1 MIVIQLNKEDFE
13 YDVHSLT
20 RAFYPMEEVVVVYR
34 AEAIRENEILRIQ
47 LTYEEES
54 IFICLL
60 EKDKKVLEDKMAIV
74 YYADRKE
81 TKNYLKRL
89 LYKAL
94 ASYSGLTLPWGT
106 LSGIR
111 PIKIPVA
118 LIESGK
124 SNVETAQY
132 LRETYLLNDKKTALS
147 VSIANQELH
156 ILKDIDYK
164 AGYSIYIGIPF
175 CPSICLYCSFSSY
188 PLGIWADKV
197 DLYLEALFKEIE
209 FVAEEMADKKIDTI
223 YIGGGTPTTLLPEQ
237 MERLLLKLEERLDLS
252 HLKEF
257 TVESGRPDSITEEK
271 LEVLK
276 KHNIT
281 RISINPQT
289 MKQETLDIIGRCHSV
304 EQIKEAFFLARKM
317 GFDNINMDIIVGLP
331 GEEVRDV
338 NYTMEELKKL
348 DPDSITVH
356 SLAVKRAARL
366 NIYKDEYKEMSFV
379 NSQEIMDM
387 VADYTKELNMNA
399 YYLYRQK
406 NMTGNFENVGYAKE
420 NQAGIYNILIM
431 EEKQTIMAIGAGA
444 ATKLVYDGGSTRV
457 ENVKDINNYISRIDE
472 MIDRKRKA
480 LGLLH

>member
-20 RAFYPMEEVVVVYR
+20 RAFYPKEEVMVVYR
-34 AEAIRENEILRIQ
+34 AEAIRENEMLRIQ
-47 LTYEEES
+47 LTYGEEG
-54 IFICLL
+54 IFIRLF
-60 EKDKKVLEDKMAIV
+60 ERERKVLDDKIAIV
-74 YYADRKE
+74 YNEDRKE

-89 LYKAL
+89 LYRAL
-94 ASYSGLTLPWGT
+94 STYSGITLPWGT

-124 SNVETAQY
+124 SNVETAQH
-132 LRETYLLNDKKTALS
+132 LRETYLLSDKKTALS
-147 VSIANQELH
+147 ISIANQELH

-188 PLGIWADKV
+188 PLGIWKDKV

-209 FVAEEMADKKIDTI
+209 FVAEGMADKKIDTI

-237 MERLLLKLEERLDLS
+237 MDRLLVKLEERLDLS
-252 HLKEF
+252 RLKEF
-257 TVESGRPDSITEEK
+257 TVESGRPDSITKEK
-271 LEVLK
+271 LDVLK

-289 MKQETLDIIGRCHSV
+289 MKQETLDMIGRCHSV
-304 EQIKEAFFLARKM
+304 EQIKEAFFLAREI

-331 GEEVRDV
+331 GEEVKDV
-338 NYTMEELKKL
+338 TYTMEELKKL
-348 DPDSITVH
+348 APDSITVH
-356 SLAVKRAARL
+356 SLAVKRTARL

-379 NSQEIMDM
+379 NSQEIMDI
-387 VADYTKELNMNA
+387 VADYTRQLDMNA

-406 NMTGNFENVGYAKE
+406 NMAGNFENVGYAKVDK
-420 NQAGIYNILIM
+420 AGIYNILIM
-431 EEKQTIMAIGAGA
+431 EEKQTIIAMGAGA
-444 ATKLVYDGGSTRV
+444 ATKLVNEGGSTRV
-457 ENVKDINNYISRIDE
+457 ENVKDIKIYIDRIEE

-480 LGLLH
+480 MGLLS